1 MNKKIFSAIVS
12 IAMTATMFPMTVF
25 AEDEVSK
32 GGISE
37 GEVNVTLEGIVD
49 KDIFSVALPTSDLTQ
64 FDFIIDPQG
73 LITATGTTNT
83 STTTSGSLTSTGS
96 HAAVTHPKY
105 ANAEFEPSKTMYFK
119 SYTATSPSS
128 TDRHEYTSTSVPV
141 KIENKSSIGIDASI
155 EFVISGVDGVTFKD
169 DNTFAS
175 DTSTSMYLAVNTTEY
190 EWNDS
195 AGTLSAGTPT
205 TVKFAT
211 TDGVTSAK
219 SEVKLE
225 RKNDTVYKY
234 QYTAGGEAGV
244 YSYVLDDGLVAGAD
258 TSPGTSDDYKFE
270 YFEMTLTGAVNPAGD
285 WFALTEGDAAGFTPK
300 IDVVFDIALEGYDN
314 DNGDAE
320 SGGSDDV
327 SYSMTAYNDAVVLP
341 STSIASVKV
350 GTVTL
355 TTSHYA
361 LSGNNFTI
369 KAASTFNTL
378 LSRGSQIDI
387 TFSDGTA
394 PISIAISN
402 GA

>member
-73 LITATGTTNT
+73 LITATGTTAT

-96 HAAVTHPKY
+96 HDAVTHPKY
-105 ANAEFEPSKTMYFK
+105 ANAEFEPGKTMYFK
-119 SYTATSPSS
+119 SYTATSPSA
-128 TDRHEYTSTSVPV
+128 TDCHEYTSTSVPV

-155 EFVISGVDGVTFKD
+155 DFVISGVDGVTFKD

-190 EWNDS
+190 EWDGS
-195 AGTLSAGTPT
+195 TSTLSAGSPT

-211 TDGVTSAK
+211 TNGVTSAK

-234 QYTAGGEAGV
+234 QYTAGDGGEAGV
-244 YSYVLDDGLVAGAD
+244 YSYVLDDDLVNPDGIANN
-258 TSPGTSDDYKFE
+258 TDDYKFE

-300 IDVVFDIALEGYDN
+300 IDVVFDIALTGYSNEDTSTSGDVDKTSISSAN
-314 DNGDAE
+314 ETITITNGKTVTSVMLTQPPYE
-320 SGGSDDV
+320 PFELLNTSYCNLSG
-327 SYSMTAYNDAVVLP
+327 TTLTLTNDAFNYGTDILITFNDG
-341 STSIASVKV
+341 STA
-350 GTVTL
+350 TVTFDK
-355 TTSHYA
+355 S
-361 LSGNNFTI
+361 
-369 KAASTFNTL
+369 
-378 LSRGSQIDI
+378 
-387 TFSDGTA
+387 
-394 PISIAISN
+394 
-402 GA
+402 